1 MTTFTVPLSNS
12 RLETDIRRGLC
23 GIRKLNPRNP
33 RLKLFSKQPFIQPLV
48 DIDIDHSTSCTDCSP
63 RQYIRR
69 IMHSLVHTGNS
80 HGTSPQGR
88 RSYHI
93 PFRILH
99 TERGGKGKSRCR
111 MVFSRFR
118 RNITEQFSSAGT
130 FTIYSSHPF
139 TKYRYLIISHCVNA
153 FIRACILF
161 YNLPYG
167 YLAGCDCANF
177 QSNGKKEKKI

>member
-93 PFRILH
+93 PVRILH

-111 MVFSRFR
+111 MPGRKR
-118 RNITEQFSSAGT
+118 RAAFMTICMYSVGIFIIRT
-130 FTIYSSHPF
+130 FTTH
-139 TKYRYLIISHCVNA
+139 
-153 FIRACILF
+153 
-161 YNLPYG
+161 
-167 YLAGCDCANF
+167 
-177 QSNGKKEKKI
+177 